1 MTIKNNLAVFIAA
14 AVLVSSAA
22 VAVPQGAEGS
32 IQGTVTDED
41 GGAKLADTVIT
52 LTDEGRGRSYST
64 KTDKNGRFYKRGI
77 IGSTYRVTVKKEGYK
92 LLEEPL
98 RVAAGAE
105 HRFNFKLAKA
115 APVGAK
121 EFAEGF
127 EAFNR
132 GDNAAAAQF
141 FELAMQKAPD
151 LPEIRVNLALAY
163 LRLDRKADAVAKLEE
178 AVKMAPEEPRILFQL
193 GGAYVEMKD
202 FDKARDAFEK
212 GLEKHPDPN
221 DVLAQEA
228 TVTLG
233 AVYFAKG
240 DNDKS
245 IEYFQK
251 ALAAKP
257 GAPTPTLGMAKAC
270 LSKGDSAKA
279 LELFQQIVT
288 TSPGT
293 PEAAQAE
300 AFISGLKK

>member
-1 MTIKNNLAVFIAA
+1 MTIRNNLVVLIAT
-14 AVLVSSAA
+14 AVLASSAA
-22 VAVPQGAEGS
+22 VAVAQGMEGS
-32 IQGTVTDED
+32 IQGTVTDEE
-41 GGAKLADTVIT
+41 GGAPLADTVIN
-52 LTDEGRGRSYST
+52 LEDPSRGRSYTT

-77 IGSTYRVTVKKEGYK
+77 IGSTYRVTIKKEGYK

-132 GDNAAAAQF
+132 GDNAAAARF

-178 AVKMAPEEPRILFQL
+178 AVKMAPDEPRILFQL
-193 GGAYVEMKD
+193 GGAYVEMTD
-202 FDKARDAFEK
+202 FEKATAAFER
-212 GLEKHPDPN
+212 GLAKQPDLK
-221 DVLAQEA
+221 DELALEA
-228 TVTLG
+228 TITLG
-233 AVYFAKG
+233 AVYFARG
-240 DNDKS
+240 DTDRS
-245 IEYFQK
+245 ISHFER

-257 GAPTPTLGMAKAC
+257 GAAVPMLGLGKSY
-270 LSKGDSAKA
+270 LSKGDTEKA
-279 LELFQQIVT
+279 LQFFQQVVT
-288 TSPGT
+288 AAPGT
-293 PEAAQAE
+293 SEATQAQ

>member
-1 MTIKNNLAVFIAA
+1 M
-14 AVLVSSAA
+14 
-22 VAVPQGAEGS
+22 E
-32 IQGTVTDED
+32 
-41 GGAKLADTVIT
+41 
-52 LTDEGRGRSYST
+52 
-64 KTDKNGRFYKRGI
+64 
-77 IGSTYRVTVKKEGYK
+77 
-92 LLEEPL
+92 
-98 RVAAGAE
+98 
-105 HRFNFKLAKA
+105 
-115 APVGAK
+115 
-121 EFAEGF
+121 
-127 EAFNR
+127 
-132 GDNAAAAQF
+132 
-141 FELAMQKAPD
+141 KAPD

-163 LRLDRKADAVAKLEE
+163 LRLDRKAEAVVKLEE

-257 GAPTPTLGMAKAC
+257 GAPTPTLGMAKAY